1 MNNHTHRYRFS
12 APLAEGGASGVMWW
26 AGFKQRDVR
35 RTKGR
40 QLEAEVPLDSTS
52 KEEPGFHGDLW
63 MEKKDKSSS
72 EQSTVFEA

>member
-1 MNNHTHRYRFS
+1 MGPQVGLVLAVSEMNNHTHRYRFS

-40 QLEAEVPLDSTS
+40 QLEAE
-52 KEEPGFHGDLW
+52 
-63 MEKKDKSSS
+63 
-72 EQSTVFEA
+72 EQLFKRKYEI